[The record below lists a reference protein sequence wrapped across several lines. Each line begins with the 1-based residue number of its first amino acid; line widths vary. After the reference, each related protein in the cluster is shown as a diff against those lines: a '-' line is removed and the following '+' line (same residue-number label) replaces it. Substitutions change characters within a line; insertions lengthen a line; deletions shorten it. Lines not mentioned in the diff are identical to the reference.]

1 MTRRTYPLSHSSRGA
16 RPPTLR
22 CHTRLAIHVRTC
34 TTPLP
39 TQNVLV
45 RLVRSL
51 RIHAQPP
58 SIRNSSHF
66 FCRTVCAL
74 VARGISLLPS
84 RGHYPHA
91 ASPHRASSL
100 PRYAAR

>member
-1 MTRRTYPLSHSSRGA
+1 MTRRTYPLSHSSRVA

-58 SIRNSSHF
+58 SIRNSSPF

-74 VARGISLLPS
+74 VARAISLLPS
-84 RGHYPHA
+84 PAHYP
-91 ASPHRASSL
+91 PPPPPPPPPPL
-100 PRYAAR
+100 PRSPPR